1 MEYTFGYDIENVLQV
16 QDYVELNYEKDYYKM
31 SRGYGDDCINYLKL
45 YTEEQDVVLDELIEA
60 CDGEGKFEE

>member
-1 MEYTFGYDIENVLQV
+1 M

-45 YTEEQDVVLDELIEA
+45 YTEEKDVVLDELIEA